1 MKRPVSRSFIIISG
15 VLLWASI
22 AVASA
27 ALWPIY
33 RTPALTTLIVVAI
46 LAGSLVAVVGLWR
59 SWSFLTTSL
68 LAVLVFVIIGV
79 PVAVPSETQFGVV
92 PSLEGLSDLL
102 IGVALGWKQLL
113 TISLPVGDYQAL
125 LVPALVLVYFGTVVA
140 LSIAFRTRIAE
151 LSVVPA
157 MLIFVMSV
165 ALGPTYPD
173 QPAVLS
179 LMLLVVIAL
188 SLVWFRWH
196 RRRDTV
202 NALEAAMDEAGIARR
217 KREFGFAGVRTVISA
232 VIILAIASG
241 VALVAAN
248 AVPPTNNRSVLRTA
262 IVEPFDPRDY
272 VSPLAGF
279 RRYWQPSSANSVLFE
294 VSGVP
299 LGTRVR
305 LATLDS
311 YNGVVYAVGSD
322 QVSSESGSFSR
333 VPGRF
338 DQSGI
343 EGEKLAMTLTIA
355 GYSGVWLPTVGL
367 FEEVDFSGDRAAE
380 LRDSF
385 YYNKVS
391 GTAAV
396 VEGLLPGDSYVFE
409 GIAPL
414 QPSSDEISSLTP
426 GLAEVPSLHELPEE
440 LTEKLDQYV
449 RGLTSSGE
457 RLDAMLAG
465 LAAEGYVSHGVG
477 VDEPASRS
485 GHSVDRIAELVTA
498 PRMIGDGEQYAV
510 AASMMANE
518 LGFPAR
524 VVVGFVTTDAQ
535 IRGDDVSAW
544 IEVNTEEYGWVT
556 IDPNPPLREIPDE
569 DPDDISQV
577 ARPQTVVQPPEIESD
592 TTNSQSNPDS
602 EQALQPD
609 LDPVLQAILAALR
622 AAGWIAL
629 VLLVLAAPFILIIA
643 AKIRRRHLRKRAES
657 SVEQISGGWQEFED
671 SLIDHG
677 YAPPIAGTRTEVAAV
692 MATPDARELAERAD
706 RAIFAGGTPEDSDVD
721 EFWANVSELEMQLD
735 TGLSRWAKFKTK
747 ISLRSLG
754 GYSVT
759 SLFKR

>member
-1 MKRPVSRSFIIISG
+1 MTRPVSRSFVIVSAA
-15 VLLWASI
+15 LLWLSI

-33 RTPALTTLIVVAI
+33 RTPALTTLIAVAI
-46 LAGSLVAVVGLWR
+46 LAGSIVAVLALWR
-59 SWSFLTTSL
+59 AWSFVTTSL
-68 LAVLVFVIIGV
+68 VSVLVFLIIGV

-92 PSLEGLSDLL
+92 PSLEGLSDLVA
-102 IGVALGWKQLL
+102 GVALGWKQLL

-157 MLIFVMSV
+157 MVVFVMAI

-173 QPAVLS
+173 QPLS
-179 LMLLVVIAL
+179 LSLILLIVIAL
-188 SLVWFRWH
+188 SLVWFRWR

-202 NALEAAMDEAGIARR
+202 NALEAAMDEAGVARR
-217 KREFGFAGVRTVISA
+217 KREFGFAGVRTVVSA
-232 VIILAIASG
+232 VVILAIASG
-241 VALVAAN
+241 IAVVAAN
-248 AVPPTNNRSVLRTA
+248 VVPPTNNRSVLRTA

-272 VSPLAGF
+272 VSPLSGF
-279 RRYWQPSSANSVLFE
+279 RRYWQPSTANSVLFE
-294 VSGVP
+294 VAGVP

-322 QVSSESGSFSR
+322 RVSSESGSFSR
-333 VPGRF
+333 VPSRF
-338 DQSGI
+338 DQSGVD
-343 EGEKLAMTLTIA
+343 GEQVDMTITVA
-355 GYSGVWLPTVGL
+355 DYSGVWLPTVGL
-367 FEEVDFSGDRAAE
+367 FEQVEFSGDRAAD
-380 LRDSF
+380 LRNSF

-396 VEGLLPGDSYVFE
+396 VDGLMSGDTYTFE
-409 GIAPL
+409 GVAPI
-414 QPSSDEISSLTP
+414 QPDSDEISSLTP
-426 GLAEVPSLHELPEE
+426 GLAEVPSIQQSPEE

-449 RGLTSSGE
+449 RGFTSSGE
-457 RLDAMLAG
+457 RLDAMLSG
-465 LAAEGYVSHGVG
+465 LAADGYVSHGVG

-485 GHSVDRIAELVTA
+485 GHSADRIAELVTA

-524 VVVGFVTTDAQ
+524 VVLGFVTSDSQ

-544 IEVNTEEYGWVT
+544 IEVNTAEYGWVT

-569 DPDDISQV
+569 DPDDIAQV

-592 TTNSQSNPDS
+592 TTNRQSNPDS

-622 AAGWIAL
+622 TAGWIAL
-629 VLLVLAAPFILIIA
+629 VLLVLAAPFVLIIA
-643 AKIRRRHLRKRAES
+643 AKLRRRQLRKRAES

-677 YAPPIAGTRTEVAAV
+677 YSPPIAGTRTEVAAV
-692 MATPDARELAERAD
+692 MATPDARQLAEHAD
-706 RAIFAGGTPEDSDVD
+706 RAIFSGGTPEASDVD
-721 EFWANVSELEMQLD
+721 AFWSNVSELETQLN
-735 TGLSRWAKFKTK
+735 TGLSRWARFKTK

>member
-1 MKRPVSRSFIIISG
+1 MTRPVSRSFVIVSG
-15 VLLWASI
+15 ALLWLSI

-33 RTPALTTLIVVAI
+33 RTPALTTLIAVAI
-46 LAGSLVAVVGLWR
+46 LAGSIVAVLALWR
-59 SWSFLTTSL
+59 AWSFVTTSL
-68 LAVLVFVIIGV
+68 VSVLVFLIIGV

-92 PSLEGLSDLL
+92 PSLEGLSDLVA
-102 IGVALGWKQLL
+102 GVALGWKQLL

-157 MLIFVMSV
+157 MVVFVMAI

-173 QPAVLS
+173 QPLS
-179 LMLLVVIAL
+179 LSLILLIVIAL
-188 SLVWFRWH
+188 SLVWFRWR

-202 NALEAAMDEAGIARR
+202 NALEAAMDEAGVARR
-217 KREFGFAGVRTVISA
+217 KREFGFAGVRTVVSA
-232 VIILAIASG
+232 VVILAIASG
-241 VALVAAN
+241 IAVVAAN
-248 AVPPTNNRSVLRTA
+248 VVPPTNNRSVLRTA

-272 VSPLAGF
+272 VSPLSGF
-279 RRYWQPSSANSVLFE
+279 RRYWQPSTANSVLFE
-294 VSGVP
+294 VAGVP

-322 QVSSESGSFSR
+322 RVSSESGSFSR
-333 VPGRF
+333 VPSRF
-338 DQSGI
+338 DQSGVD
-343 EGEKLAMTLTIA
+343 GEQVDMTITVA
-355 GYSGVWLPTVGL
+355 DYSGVWLPTVGL
-367 FEEVDFSGDRAAE
+367 FEQVEFSGDRAAD
-380 LRDSF
+380 LRNSF

-396 VEGLLPGDSYVFE
+396 VDGLMSGDTYTFE
-409 GIAPL
+409 GVAPI
-414 QPSSDEISSLTP
+414 QPDSDEISSLTP
-426 GLAEVPSLHELPEE
+426 GLAEVPSIQQSPEE

-449 RGLTSSGE
+449 RGFTSSGE
-457 RLDAMLAG
+457 RLDAMLSG
-465 LAAEGYVSHGVG
+465 LAADGYVSHGVG

-485 GHSVDRIAELVTA
+485 GHSADRIAELVTA

-524 VVVGFVTTDAQ
+524 VVLGFVTSDSQ

-544 IEVNTEEYGWVT
+544 IEVNTAEYGWVT

-569 DPDDISQV
+569 DPDDIAQV

-592 TTNSQSNPDS
+592 TTNRQSNPDS

-622 AAGWIAL
+622 TAGWIAL
-629 VLLVLAAPFILIIA
+629 VLLVLAAPFVLIIA
-643 AKIRRRHLRKRAES
+643 AKLRRRQLRKRAES

-677 YAPPIAGTRTEVAAV
+677 YSPPIAGTRTEVAAV
-692 MATPDARELAERAD
+692 MATPDARQLAEHAD
-706 RAIFAGGTPEDSDVD
+706 RAIFSGGTPEASDVD
-721 EFWANVSELEMQLD
+721 AFWSNVSELETQLN
-735 TGLSRWAKFKTK
+735 TGLSRWARFKTK